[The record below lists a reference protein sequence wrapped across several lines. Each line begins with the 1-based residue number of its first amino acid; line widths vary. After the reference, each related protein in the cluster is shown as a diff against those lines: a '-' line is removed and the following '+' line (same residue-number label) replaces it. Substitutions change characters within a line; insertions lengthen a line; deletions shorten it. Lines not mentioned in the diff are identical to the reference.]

1 MVKMAV
7 HTHLYPE
14 HVGLPMC
21 GLQDPAFGFVDDL
34 CFSPQYPQQTAFHLL
49 WSSQKLGVDYNEG
62 LSTSSS
68 CYSFPPM
75 AFFQSLDA
83 QFELQNHEID
93 RILQLQVIICHITY
107 GISSNKFCGACESV
121 FWLCTGIFRVLLAFI
136 FEGTFFYASLLT
148 LSFLTQQNES
158 LRLALQEQNKQAL
171 AVLFN
176 NVESKALRLIRE
188 KEEDLAR
195 ATVRAMELQECL
207 KKVEMER
214 ETWQGLAKANESMV
228 IDLNNALERER
239 ERLVLFSNTAEDAA
253 SFCGSGDQ
261 REDRGQDEVKR
272 RCKRMTCKGCYSRSS
287 CVLFLPC
294 RHLCSCKLCEAL
306 LDSCPVCNAEKVKG
320 VEVFLD

>member
-7 HTHLYPE
+7 QTHLYPE

-93 RILQLQVIICHITY
+93 RILQL
-107 GISSNKFCGACESV
+107 
-121 FWLCTGIFRVLLAFI
+121 
-136 FEGTFFYASLLT
+136 
-148 LSFLTQQNES
+148 QNES